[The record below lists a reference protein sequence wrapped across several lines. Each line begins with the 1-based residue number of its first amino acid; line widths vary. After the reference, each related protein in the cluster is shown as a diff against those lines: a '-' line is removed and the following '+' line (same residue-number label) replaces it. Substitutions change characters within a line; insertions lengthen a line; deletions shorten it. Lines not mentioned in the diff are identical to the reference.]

1 MELWHGSEVVVEHPS
16 LDKCRQFNDY
26 GCGFYCTP
34 HEEMAMEWAC
44 RTESDGI
51 ANRYELDMDG
61 LAVLDLESGEFSI
74 LNWLAILANNRE
86 FNVSTPL
93 AREGLRY
100 LLDNCLIDISPYDV
114 IRGYRADDSYFSFA
128 RQFVSGMIS
137 LRQLQRIMRLGDLG
151 IQYALMSECAFSTIR
166 FCDWKQ
172 ALGSEFYPKRFE
184 REQNARR
191 KYLDTVN
198 GFDSEGIDIR
208 DLMAGR
214 VDLNDPRVNGLWAE

>member
-1 MELWHGSEVVVEHPS
+1 
-16 LDKCRQFNDY
+16 
-26 GCGFYCTP
+26 
-34 HEEMAMEWAC
+34 
-44 RTESDGI
+44 
-51 ANRYELDMDG
+51 MDG

-128 RQFVSGMIS
+128 RQFVNGMIS
-137 LRQLQRIMRLGDLG
+137 LRQLQLIMRLGDLG
-151 IQYALMSECAFSTIR
+151 IQYALMSERAFSVIR
-166 FCDWKQ
+166 FREWRQ
-172 ALGSEFYPKRFE
+172 ALGSEYYPKRFK

-198 GFDSEGIDIR
+198 GFDSEGVYIR
-208 DLMAGR
+208 DLMTGR
-214 VDLNDPRVNGLWAE
+214 VDLDDPRVDELWTE

>member
-1 MELWHGSEVVVEHPS
+1 
-16 LDKCRQFNDY
+16 
-26 GCGFYCTP
+26 
-34 HEEMAMEWAC
+34 MAMEWAC
-44 RTESDGI
+44 RTESDGV

-61 LAVLDLESGEFSI
+61 LTVLDLESGEFSI
-74 LNWLAILANNRE
+74 LNWLAILADNRE

-93 AREGLRY
+93 AREGLRF
-100 LLDNCLIDISPYDV
+100 LLDNCLIDISSYDV

-128 RQFVSGMIS
+128 RQFVNGMIS

-151 IQYALMSECAFSTIR
+151 IQYALMSERAFSAIH
-166 FCDWKQ
+166 FCEWKQ
-172 ALGSEFYPKRFE
+172 ASGSEFYPKRFE

-208 DLMAGR
+208 DLMWG
-214 VDLNDPRVNGLWAE
+214 GLI

>member
-1 MELWHGSEVVVEHPS
+1 
-16 LDKCRQFNDY
+16 
-26 GCGFYCTP
+26 
-34 HEEMAMEWAC
+34 MEWAC
-44 RTESDGI
+44 RTESDGV
-51 ANRYELDMDG
+51 ANRYELDLDG
-61 LAVLDLESGEFSI
+61 LSVLDLESGEFSI

-86 FNVSTPL
+86 FNVSTPV

-100 LLDNCLIDISPYDV
+100 LLDNCLIDTSPYDV

-128 RQFVSGMIS
+128 RQFVNGMIS
-137 LRQLQRIMRLGDLG
+137 LRQLQRIMFLGDLG
-151 IQYALMSECAFSTIR
+151 IQYALMSERAFSAIR
-166 FCDWKQ
+166 FRDWKQ
-172 ALGSEFYPKRFE
+172 ASGAEFYPKRFE

-214 VDLNDPRVNGLWAE
+214 VDLNDPRVNRSWAE

>member
-26 GCGFYCTP
+26 GRGFYCTP

-44 RTESDGI
+44 RTEADGI
-51 ANRYELDMDG
+51 ANRYELNADG
-61 LAVLDLESGEFSI
+61 LSVLDLESGDYSI
-74 LNWLAILANNRE
+74 LNWLAILADNRE

-100 LLDNCLIDISPYDV
+100 LLDNYLIDISSYDI

-137 LRQLQRIMRLGDLG
+137 LRQLQRIMRLG
-151 IQYALMSECAFSTIR
+151 SEY
-166 FCDWKQ
+166 
-172 ALGSEFYPKRFE
+172 YPKRFK
-184 REQNARR
+184 REQNARC

-198 GFDSEGIDIR
+198 GFDAEGVYIR

-214 VDLNDPRVNGLWAE
+214 VDLDDPSVNGLWAE

>member
-1 MELWHGSEVVVEHPS
+1 
-16 LDKCRQFNDY
+16 
-26 GCGFYCTP
+26 
-34 HEEMAMEWAC
+34 MEWAC

-51 ANRYELDMDG
+51 ANRYELDIDG

-128 RQFVSGMIS
+128 RQFVNGMIS
-137 LRQLQRIMRLGDLG
+137 LRQLQLIMRLGDLG
-151 IQYALMSECAFSTIR
+151 IQYALMSERAFSAIR
-166 FCDWKQ
+166 FREWRQ
-172 ALGSEFYPKRFE
+172 ALGSEYYPKRFK

-191 KYLDTVN
+191 KYLETVN
-198 GFDSEGIDIR
+198 GFDSEGVYIR
-208 DLMAGR
+208 DLMTGR
-214 VDLNDPRVNGLWAE
+214 IDLNDPRVNGLWAE

>member
-1 MELWHGSEVVVEHPS
+1 M
-16 LDKCRQFNDY
+16 
-26 GCGFYCTP
+26 
-34 HEEMAMEWAC
+34 
-44 RTESDGI
+44 
-51 ANRYELDMDG
+51 
-61 LAVLDLESGEFSI
+61 DLESGEFSI
-74 LNWLAILANNRE
+74 LNWLAILADNRE

-128 RQFVSGMIS
+128 RQFVNGMIS
-137 LRQLQRIMRLGDLG
+137 LRQLQRIMFLGDLG
-151 IQYALMSECAFSTIR
+151 IQYALMSERAFSAIR
-166 FCDWKQ
+166 FRDWKQ
-172 ALGSEFYPKRFE
+172 ASGAEFYPKPFE

-198 GFDSEGIDIR
+198 GFDTEGVDIR

>member
-1 MELWHGSEVVVEHPS
+1 M
-16 LDKCRQFNDY
+16 
-26 GCGFYCTP
+26 
-34 HEEMAMEWAC
+34 
-44 RTESDGI
+44 
-51 ANRYELDMDG
+51 
-61 LAVLDLESGEFSI
+61 DLESDEFSI

-100 LLDNCLIDISPYDV
+100 LLENYLIDISPYDI

-137 LRQLQRIMRLGDLG
+137 LGQLQRIMRLGDLG
-151 IQYALMSECAFSTIR
+151 IQYALMSERAFSVIT

-172 ALGSEFYPKRFE
+172 ASGSEYYPKRFE

-191 KYLDTVN
+191 KYLDTIN
-198 GFDSEGIDIR
+198 GFDPEGVYIK
-208 DLMAGR
+208 DLMTGK
-214 VDLNDPRVNGLWAE
+214 VD

>member
-1 MELWHGSEVVVEHPS
+1 MGAGFIAHRMRKWQWSGHVEPS
-16 LDKCRQFNDY
+16 L
-26 GCGFYCTP
+26 
-34 HEEMAMEWAC
+34 MALPI
-44 RTESDGI
+44 D
-51 ANRYELDMDG
+51 DG
-61 LAVLDLESGEFSI
+61 LSVLDLESGEFSI
-74 LNWLAILANNRE
+74 LNWLAILADNRE

-128 RQFVSGMIS
+128 RQFVNGMIS
-137 LRQLQRIMRLGDLG
+137 LRQLQRIMFLGDLG
-151 IQYALMSECAFSTIR
+151 IQYALMSERAFSAIR
-166 FCDWKQ
+166 FRDWKQ
-172 ALGSEFYPKRFE
+172 ASGAEFYPKRFE

-198 GFDSEGIDIR
+198 GFDSDGVDIR

>member
-26 GCGFYCTP
+26 GRGFYCTP

-44 RTESDGI
+44 RIESDGI
-51 ANRYELDMDG
+51 ANRYELDLDG
-61 LAVLDLESGEFSI
+61 LAILDLESGEFSI

-86 FNVSTPL
+86 FNVSTPA

-100 LLDNCLIDISPYDV
+100 LLDNRLIDTSPYDV

-128 RQFVSGMIS
+128 RQFVNGMIS
-137 LRQLQRIMRLGDLG
+137 LRQLQRIMLLGDLG
-151 IQYALMSECAFSTIR
+151 IQYALMSERAFSVIR
-166 FCDWKQ
+166 FRDWKQ
-172 ALGSEFYPKRFE
+172 ASGAEFYPKRFE

-198 GFDSEGIDIR
+198 GFDTEGVDIR

>member
-1 MELWHGSEVVVEHPS
+1 
-16 LDKCRQFNDY
+16 
-26 GCGFYCTP
+26 
-34 HEEMAMEWAC
+34 MEWAC

-128 RQFVSGMIS
+128 RQFVNGMIS
-137 LRQLQRIMRLGDLG
+137 LRQLQLIMRLGDLG
-151 IQYALMSECAFSTIR
+151 IQYALMSERAFSAIR
-166 FCDWKQ
+166 FCEWKQ
-172 ALGSEFYPKRFE
+172 ALGSEYYPKRFK
-184 REQNARR
+184 REQSARR
-191 KYLDTVN
+191 KYLETVN
-198 GFDSEGIDIR
+198 GFDSEGVYIR